1 MAVSRERDTN
11 EGSRILSM
19 AAILLEA
26 APAGPTDRS
35 PRDHMDTNG
44 NEIAIV
50 GLAGRFTGCPNVGEF
65 WRNLEAGRECIR
77 ALTDEELVASGVR
90 PSELQDPA
98 YVKSGGPLEDVAGFD
113 AGFFSYSPK
122 DAAILDPQHRHFY
135 ECAWEA
141 LESSG
146 HVPSRFTG
154 SVGVFAGCG
163 MNAYFIHNILSNPD
177 LVRSVGHF
185 LLRHTGNDRDFLPT
199 GVSYKL
205 NLRGPSVAIQTAC
218 STSLVAIHVACQSLL
233 AGECDMA
240 LAGGVTIMVPHGQGY
255 IYRENEVLSPDGH
268 CRAFDA
274 RAAGTVLT
282 NGVGVVALRRLE
294 DALEDGDT
302 IHAVIRGSAIN
313 NDGANK
319 VGYLAPSV
327 DGHASAVAEALAIAG
342 ISADTISYLETHGTG
357 TAVGDPIEIAAL
369 TQAYRQSTQRKQF
382 CPIGSVKPTIGHT
395 DTAAGV
401 ASLIKVVE
409 ALKHRKIPK
418 SLNYESPNPNIDFA
432 DSPFFVNDRLRDWTT
447 SNLPRRAGI
456 SSLGV
461 GGTNAHV
468 IVEEAPATSASAP
481 ATPGQWLILSAKT
494 QSALDAMSDRLANYL
509 SSSPEI
515 NLADVAFTLQE
526 GREAF
531 EFRRSLVADHVG
543 EAVARLR
550 EKDTKRV
557 ATGRCTQSRTNVAF
571 MFPGGGT
578 QYPNMA
584 RNIYQREPVFRE
596 AMDEGLRLL
605 KPLVD
610 FDLRQWLFPPTGQEA
625 QAAEALRVVCPS
637 ICAIFLVEY
646 SLAKLWMSWGVQPA
660 AMTGHSLGEY
670 TAACLAGVMSLG
682 DALRIV
688 ALRGKLVEKVQ
699 GAAMLSVPLPED
711 ELRELL
717 TDDLDLA
724 AINGPSM
731 CLVSGLSEPLD
742 QLQKILAERE
752 IDCRRLHVAGASHC
766 RLLDPILPEFRAA
779 IASITLRPPQMPYVS
794 NVTGTWVRP
803 QDATDPDYWVR
814 HFRQPVRFA
823 DGLQEL
829 MNDSGRILLEV
840 GPGQTL
846 CSLARQ
852 QPTKP
857 AGIINSIPHPDDK
870 TPDDQFLR
878 EAVGRLWVAGFDI
891 DWSRWRGTT
900 RRQRLP
906 LPTYPFEHQQYWI
919 EPGVGHSASDVDS
932 GDVGERL
939 ELDDWFSR
947 PVWKRIDLDESF
959 DDQDQ
964 PQEWLIFLDAAG
976 VGLSLAKRLRAAGH
990 HVATVRE
997 GDAFYRFSE
1006 DEFAMTPENG
1016 REHYDMLLTE
1026 LMASNRLPT
1035 RIAHL
1040 WLLTKDE
1047 SFRPGS
1053 SFFHR
1058 NQERGFYSLMFLAQ
1072 SLADLEQAPTGLRIA
1087 VISNGM
1093 QAVAAERIA
1102 YPDKATVLGPVRVI
1116 PRELPGVEC
1125 RSIDVGVPGQIALN
1139 KSLLWPDEIVEP
1151 MVTQLIAEMA
1161 AQGEAHS
1168 IVYRG
1173 DQRYT
1178 LQYERVKLAKD
1189 PHAVQ
1194 LRDGGTYVITGGLG
1208 GIGSTIAEYLAQKY
1222 HAKLLLI
1229 GQSSLPERKDWSRWL
1244 EGHTDDNLTSQR
1256 IRKVFELEAAG
1267 ATVLVGSAD
1276 VANVE
1281 QIRPLLNK
1289 ARETFGAI
1297 HGVFHAAGIVDDGL
1311 LQTKT
1316 PDQAERVFTPKV
1328 HGTLLLVEE
1337 LRNDALDFLVLF
1349 SSSSSVLGPAGQID
1363 YVGANCFLDALALS
1377 QKVPAGRVR
1386 AINWG
1391 VWKEI
1396 GRAVDLNRRM
1406 RGESDDPHWIH
1417 ERTGHPLLE
1426 EWLTDEPRHALFQTR
1441 LRVSEQWVLDEHR
1454 MASGQAVMPGTG
1466 SVEVIRAAME
1476 LATRNDQ
1483 LVMKDVTF
1491 ASPLK
1496 VDEDE
1501 TRLMRVE
1508 LTAEDDGWKVE
1519 ITSRSEADIH
1529 GDWQLHVQASVTT
1542 VDRLDR
1548 PALDLGAI
1556 ARRCPRQVPLSPD
1569 GYIRTKQAELV
1580 RFGAR
1585 WNCLRDLKLGHG
1597 EGLAR
1602 VELDEHFQSELDDF
1616 GWHPAAMD
1624 IVTGC
1629 GLPLVEGYDDSD
1641 ALFVPL
1647 NYVQAKILSPMPAQ
1661 VWSHLRC
1668 ARGTHA
1674 GQETVSFDIT
1684 LTDDSGRVVM
1694 EIEGLTLKRLASKA
1708 GFDFDRHRSKTN
1720 NSQREQG
1727 ATASVRLF
1735 MQVYEAGIRPHEGME
1750 VLERVLASK
1759 PWPQV
1764 VASPLSLKKL
1774 VARTNEAAQ
1783 VHQDSGVKFSRPT
1796 LAAAYEAP
1804 RDDLEK
1810 AVAEIWEDLLG
1821 VDQIG
1826 INDDFFELGG
1836 HSLIAV
1842 RLFARVKK
1850 LCHVEYPIS
1859 VLFEAP
1865 TIAKCA
1871 AMIRR
1876 DTGDTFSASTS
1887 SSPTS
1892 TPDSSSAAVK
1902 DESDNTSQ
1910 KYLVPLHVPESTE
1923 KAPFFLV
1930 SGMFGNVLNLRHLGA
1945 HLGQDQ
1951 PVYALQARGLYGDDR
1966 PHESF
1971 EEAAADYIVA
1981 IRTVQPHGPYYLGGF
1996 SGGGITAFE
2005 MAHQLRAAGEEVRFL
2020 AMLDSIPAKT
2030 PSLTTRDRL
2039 EMQLQNFRSQG
2050 FGYFAQW
2057 AKDRWEWEKKKRQTV
2072 VRELTPAEFRSE
2084 EIEAAFRR
2092 SLARYETRKYPGR
2105 LYLFR
2110 PPLDERYKLSNGRI
2124 VDRYRSVR
2132 DSHNHWIPFF
2142 DDVELHLVTGDHDS
2156 MVLEPHVRVLAQKLK
2171 ACLEACRAGDQ
2182 KAPRTALSPSRSA
2195 RRTAIPNL
2203 SDQFPDDISW
2213 LAVDPFRAEGNL
2225 DPAERELMRSAVSVR
2240 RREFRAGRA
2249 AAHQLLAQWNLD
2261 RGPLLPDENRVP
2273 QWPAG
2278 VVGSIT
2284 HSRQLCL
2291 VAIGRA
2297 ENYASLGVD
2306 TEPDEPL
2313 EEELWSTLLRPEEI
2327 KWLNAHHPSQRG
2339 RWAKVMFCAKEAVYK
2354 AVFPLNHLPIGFQ
2367 DVIVSLNPS
2376 TETFSASWVDRELPC
2391 PAGHFLK
2398 GRWTVRGGSIVAV
2411 MALPA
2416 HCLETQNAGDD
2427 EHQSNASTPETFS
2440 EVTTAG
2446 SKSSASDSNGLS

>member
-1 MAVSRERDTN
+1 MAVSCEWDTN

-19 AAILLEA
+19 AAIFRGD
-26 APAGPTDRS
+26 APGGTTDRS

-77 ALTDEELVASGVR
+77 ALTDEELLAAGVR
-90 PSELQDPA
+90 ASELQDPA
-98 YVKSGGPLEDVAGFD
+98 YVKSGGPLQDVAGFD

-141 LESSG
+141 LETSG
-146 HVPSRFTG
+146 HVPSRFSG

-218 STSLVAIHVACQSLL
+218 STSLVAIHMACQSLL

-255 IYRENEVLSPDGH
+255 LYRENEVLSPDGH

-274 RAAGTVLT
+274 SSAGTVLT
-282 NGVGVVALRRLE
+282 NGVGVVILRRLE

-342 ISADTISYLETHGTG
+342 IAADSISYLEAHGTG

-369 TQAYRQSTQRKQF
+369 TQAYRQTTERKQF
-382 CPIGSVKPTIGHT
+382 CPIGSVKPSIGHT

-409 ALKHRKIPK
+409 SLKHRKIPK

-432 DSPFFVNDRLRDWTT
+432 NSPFFVNDRLRDWTT
-447 SNLPRRAGI
+447 NSLPRRAGI

-468 IVEEAPATSASAP
+468 IVEEAPTPSPSAP
-481 ATPGQWLILSAKT
+481 ASPGQWLILSAKT
-494 QSALDAMSDRLANYL
+494 SSALDAMTERLADHL
-509 SSSPEI
+509 SSHPGI
-515 NLADVAFTLQE
+515 NLSDVAFTLQE
-526 GREAF
+526 GRERF
-531 EFRRSLVADHVG
+531 EYRRSLVADNVA
-543 EAVARLR
+543 EAITRLR
-550 EKDTKRV
+550 EKDAKRV
-557 ATGRCTQSRTNVAF
+557 ATGRCTTSRANVAF

-584 RNIYQREPVFRE
+584 RRIYERESVFRE

-605 KPLVD
+605 QPLVD
-610 FDLRQWLFPPTGQEA
+610 FDLRQWLFPAAGKEA
-625 QAAEALRVVCPS
+625 EAAEALRIVCPS
-637 ICAIFLVEY
+637 ICAIFLTEY
-646 SLAKLWMSWGVQPA
+646 ALAKLWMSWGIQPS

-711 ELRELL
+711 ELREML

-731 CLVSGLSEPLD
+731 CLVSGLSEPLER
-742 QLQKILAERE
+742 LQKKLAERE
-752 IDCRRLHVAGASHC
+752 IECRRLHVAGASHC

-779 IASITLRPPQMPYVS
+779 IASIALSPPQMPYIS

-823 DGLQEL
+823 DGLREL
-829 MNDSGRILLEV
+829 MNDSSRILLEV
-840 GPGQTL
+840 GPGHTL

-857 AGIINSIPHPDDK
+857 AGIVNSIPHPDDK

-878 EAVGRLWVAGFDI
+878 EAIGRLWVAGFDV
-891 DWSRWRGTT
+891 DWSRWRGSA

-919 EPGVGHSASDVDS
+919 EPGVGHAAQDADS
-932 GDVGERL
+932 GDLGQRL

-959 DDQDQ
+959 DDQEE

-990 HVATVRE
+990 RVATVRE

-1026 LMASNRLPT
+1026 LMASKRLPT

-1072 SLADLEQAPTGLRIA
+1072 SLADLEQTPTGLRIA

-1093 QAVAAERIA
+1093 QAIGSERIA

-1116 PRELPGVEC
+1116 PRELPGIDC
-1125 RSIDVGVPGQIALN
+1125 RSMDVGVPNQIALT
-1139 KSLLWPDEIVEP
+1139 KSQLWPDEIIEP

-1161 AQGEAHS
+1161 APGDVHS
-1168 IVYRG
+1168 IVFRG

-1178 LQYERVKLAKD
+1178 LQYERVKLSSD
-1189 PHAVQ
+1189 SGAVK
-1194 LRDGGTYVITGGLG
+1194 LREGGVYAITGGLG
-1208 GIGSTIAEYLAQKY
+1208 GIGSTIAEYLAKKY
-1222 HAKLLLI
+1222 RAKLLLI
-1229 GQSSLPERKDWSRWL
+1229 GQSPLPDRKEWGEWL
-1244 EGHTDDNLTSQR
+1244 EAHTDDNLTSQR

-1289 ARETFGAI
+1289 AREKFGVLN
-1297 HGVFHAAGIVDDGL
+1297 GVFHAAGVIDDGL
-1311 LQTKT
+1311 LQTKS
-1316 PDQAERVFTPKV
+1316 PDEAERVFTPKV
-1328 HGTLLLVEE
+1328 HGTLLLVDE
-1337 LRNDALDFLVLF
+1337 LKNDPLDFLLLF

-1363 YVGANCFLDALALS
+1363 YVAANCFLDALAQS
-1377 QKVPAGRVR
+1377 QKVQAGRVR

-1406 RGESDDPHWIH
+1406 RGESDDPQWIH

-1426 EWLTDEPRHALFQTR
+1426 EWLVDEPRHALFQTR
-1441 LRVSEQWVLDEHR
+1441 LRVAEQWVLDEHR
-1454 MASGQAVMPGTG
+1454 MSTGQAVMPGTG
-1466 SVEVIRAAME
+1466 SVEIIRAAME

-1483 LVMKDVTF
+1483 LDIKDVTF

-1496 VDEDE
+1496 VDENE

-1508 LTAEDDGWKVE
+1508 LTAEDEGWKVE
-1519 ITSRSEADIH
+1519 ITSRSADDIH
-1529 GDWQLHVQASVTT
+1529 GEWQLHVQAMVSTM
-1542 VDRLDR
+1542 DRVER
-1548 PALDLGAI
+1548 PTIDLIAI
-1556 ARRCPRQVPLSPD
+1556 ARRCARQVPLGAD
-1569 GYIRTKQAELV
+1569 GYIRTKQSEMV

-1585 WNCLRDLKLGHG
+1585 WNCLRDLRLGHS
-1597 EGLAR
+1597 EGLAK
-1602 VELDEHFQSELDDF
+1602 VELDERYQGELDQF

-1624 IVTGC
+1624 VVTGC

-1641 ALFVPL
+1641 SLFVPL
-1647 NYVQAKILSPMPAQ
+1647 NYVQAKVLSPMPAQ

-1668 ARGTHA
+1668 QRGTHA

-1684 LTDDSGRVVM
+1684 LADEAGRVVM
-1694 EIEGLTLKRLASKA
+1694 EIQGLTLKRLASKS
-1708 GFDFDRHRSKTN
+1708 GFDFDRNRVKPTAA
-1720 NSQREQG
+1720 QREQG

-1750 VLERVLASK
+1750 VLERVLSGKA
-1759 PWPQV
+1759 WPQLI
-1764 VASPLSLKKL
+1764 ASPLSLKKL
-1774 VARTNEAAQ
+1774 IARTAEAAQ

-1810 AVAEIWEDLLG
+1810 AVADIWEDLLG

-1876 DTGDTFSASTS
+1876 DSGDSFAAP
-1887 SSPTS
+1887 SSPSEAT
-1892 TPDSSSAAVK
+1892 TPTATKQDS
-1902 DESDNTSQ
+1902 EISQ

-1971 EEAAADYIVA
+1971 EEAAADYIEA

-2030 PSLTTRDRL
+2030 PSLTTRDRI
-2039 EMQLQNFRSQG
+2039 EMQLQNFRQQG
-2050 FGYFAQW
+2050 LRYISQW
-2057 AKDRWEWEKKKRQTV
+2057 AHDRWEWEKKKRQTV

-2110 PPLDERYKLSNGRI
+2110 PPMDERYKLSNGRI

-2142 DDVELHLVTGDHDS
+2142 DEVELHLVTGDHDS

-2182 KAPRTALSPSRSA
+2182 KAPRTTLSPSRSA
-2195 RRTAIPNL
+2195 RRSAIPNL
-2203 SDQFPDDISW
+2203 ADQFPDDIAW
-2213 LAVDPFRAEGNL
+2213 MAVDPFRFEGEL
-2225 DPAERELMRSAVSVR
+2225 DPAERELMKAAVAVR

-2249 AAHQLLAQWNLD
+2249 AARKLLAQWNLD
-2261 RGPLLPDENRVP
+2261 GGPILPDENRVP

-2291 VAIGRA
+2291 VAIARA

-2313 EEELWSTLLRPEEI
+2313 EEELWPSLLRPEEI
-2327 KWLNAHHPSQRG
+2327 QWLQAQHASQRG
-2339 RWAKVMFCAKEAVYK
+2339 RWAKVIFCAKEALYK
-2354 AVFPLNHLPIGFQ
+2354 AVFPLTHVPIGFH
-2367 DVIVSLNPS
+2367 DALVTLNPS
-2376 TETFSASWVDRELPC
+2376 NEIFSAVILEQGQNQGLQY
-2391 PAGHFLK
+2391 PADQFLK

-2416 HCLETQNAGDD
+2416 NCLDLPSTSDD
-2427 EHQSNASTPETFS
+2427 ENRLTSSSPGAYS
-2440 EVTTAG
+2440 EVTAAG
-2446 SKSSASDSNGLS
+2446 SKSSASSSNDLS